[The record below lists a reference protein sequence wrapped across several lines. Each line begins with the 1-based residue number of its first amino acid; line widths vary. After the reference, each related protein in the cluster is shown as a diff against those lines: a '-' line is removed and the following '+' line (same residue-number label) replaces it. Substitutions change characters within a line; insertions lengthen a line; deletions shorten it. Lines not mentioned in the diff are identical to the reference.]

1 MSDFDPDKVRL
12 STGHFINGQFV
23 SASGKTMGIKRP
35 SDGQHYADI
44 NEAGAETVGEAV
56 SLAEDARIR
65 SGWRERGAA
74 ISRWADLI
82 DADKDY
88 LAQLEAVGST
98 RPITDTI
105 NIEVPFTAA
114 ALRFYAECADK
125 YSGDVFPTQNSSL
138 GMLVPEPYGV
148 IGAITPWNFPL
159 SMASWKCGPALAAGN
174 AVVLKPSVTG
184 DPSSGQKGVLYRFN
198 RDRGGDHEPGRVTG
212 YQARDAGTGRKKPAA
227 GF

>member
-1 MSDFDPDKVRL
+1 MSDFDPDKSVFRP
-12 STGHFINGQFV
+12 GHFINGQFV

-65 SGWRERGAA
+65 SGWSSCSPRERGAA

-148 IGAITPWNFPL
+148 IRAITRGISRCRWRRGSAARRWLRKNAGCSSPL
-159 SMASWKCGPALAAGN
+159 S
-174 AVVLKPSVTG
+174 
-184 DPSSGQKGVLYRFN
+184 
-198 RDRGGDHEPGRVTG
+198 
-212 YQARDAGTGRKKPAA
+212 
-227 GF
+227 

>member
-65 SGWRERGAA
+65 SGWSSCSPRERGAA

-105 NIEVPFTAA
+105 
-114 ALRFYAECADK
+114 
-125 YSGDVFPTQNSSL
+125 
-138 GMLVPEPYGV
+138 
-148 IGAITPWNFPL
+148 
-159 SMASWKCGPALAAGN
+159 
-174 AVVLKPSVTG
+174 
-184 DPSSGQKGVLYRFN
+184 LYRFN
-198 RDRGGDHEPGRVTG
+198 RDRGGDHEPGRVAG